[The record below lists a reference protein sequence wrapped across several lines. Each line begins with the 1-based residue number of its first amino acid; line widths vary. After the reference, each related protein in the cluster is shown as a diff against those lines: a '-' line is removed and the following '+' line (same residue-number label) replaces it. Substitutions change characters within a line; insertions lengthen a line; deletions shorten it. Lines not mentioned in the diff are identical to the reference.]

1 MSEVLWTGAEIK
13 VALNADSHGDL
24 PEALTGVSFD
34 TRTLQP
40 GDLFFAIKGDTSDG
54 HAYVD
59 RAFAAGSTLAVV
71 ARDYDTVAPGPLL
84 RTTDTFVALN
94 DLGRAGRNRTNARIA
109 AITGS
114 VGKTGTKEMLRL
126 MLAQL
131 GTVHAS
137 EKSYNNHWGV
147 PLTAARLPR
156 SVDYAVFEIGMNHAD
171 EITPLTRLVRSHVA
185 IITTV
190 VPVHM
195 EHFGSV
201 AAIAEAKAEIF
212 FGLEPGGVAILNRD
226 NEHYDLLATL
236 AAERGVKS
244 IVRFGQHG
252 DANARLLSLDVIDG
266 GSRISADIMDERI
279 VYKLAAPGEHLA
291 MNSLAALAGVKC
303 LGGDVAQAAE
313 ALATFTAPQGR
324 GAQSMRSCPGGSFLL
339 IDESYNANPASMAAA
354 FKVLAN
360 LPANHVQRRIAVLG
374 DMLELGA
381 NAGDIHRAL
390 NTPIEN
396 CAIDAVFCA
405 GVQMRAL
412 FDALDPKRRAGW
424 AESSTDLKDALIQF
438 VRPGDAITVKGSN
451 GSRMGPLVD
460 ALKQEFPEAIGTE

>member
-1 MSEVLWTGAEIK
+1 MGEVLWTGAEIQA
-13 VALNADSHGDL
+13 ALNADSQGNL
-24 PEALTGVSFD
+24 PAELTGVSFD

-54 HAYVD
+54 HAYVE
-59 RAFAAGSTLAVV
+59 RAFAAGAPLAVV
-71 ARDYDTVAPGPLL
+71 SRGYDGAAPGPLL
-84 RTTDTFVALN
+84 RVADTFVALN
-94 DLGRAGRNRTNARIA
+94 DLGRAGRNRTKARVA
-109 AITGS
+109 AVTGS

-126 MLAQL
+126 MLARL
-131 GTVHAS
+131 GAVHAS

-156 SVDYAVFEIGMNHAD
+156 SADYAVFEIGMNHAD
-171 EITPLTRLVRSHVA
+171 EITPLTHLVRPHVA

-190 VPVHM
+190 VPVHV
-195 EHFGSV
+195 EYFGST

-212 FGLEPGGVAILNRD
+212 FGLEPNGVAVLNRD

-236 AAERGVKS
+236 AMERGAGT
-244 IVRFGQHG
+244 IVRFGQG
-252 DANARLLSLDVIDG
+252 ADTDARLLSLEVIEG
-266 GSRISADIMDERI
+266 GSRVSADILGERI
-279 VYKLAAPGEHLA
+279 VYQLGAPGEHLA
-291 MNSLAALAGVKC
+291 MNSVAALVGVKC

-313 ALATFTAPQGR
+313 ALAMFAAPQGR
-324 GAQSMRSCPGGSFLL
+324 GAQSVRTCPGGSFLL

-354 FKVLAN
+354 FKVLAS
-360 LPANHVQRRIAVLG
+360 LSANRVQRRIVVLG

-381 NAGDIHRAL
+381 NTGDIHRAL

-412 FDALDPKRRAGW
+412 FNALDPKRRAGW
-424 AESSTDLKDALIQF
+424 AETSADLKDALIQF
-438 VRPGDAITVKGSN
+438 VKPGDAITVKGSN
-451 GSRMGPLVD
+451 GSRMGPLVE
-460 ALKQEFPEAIGTE
+460 ALKQEFPEVIGTE